1 MSELIT
7 NIFKL
12 SRIEQITL
20 AQLILDNI
28 ATEEQ
33 GNANPWLT
41 TDVKNELDRRSE
53 AVKNNTAELHSW
65 EDIQNSINEK
75 YGTDDTI

>member
-28 ATEEQ
+28 ATEERES
-33 GNANPWLT
+33 ANTWLT
-41 TDVKNELDRRSE
+41 NDVKNELDRRSE
-53 AVKNNTAELHSW
+53 AIKNKTAQLTFW
-65 EDIQNSINEK
+65 EEVQHKINDK
-75 YGTDDTI
+75 Y